1 MNILKCKLLNGDGI
15 ILKKKCFFLD
25 MPKISK
31 RNTRVDLG
39 KSYGVTKYEYEQ
51 LDDIDLLCEV
61 GFLIRCDKIDKC
73 CSCRKLLRFCLKIL
87 INRWD
92 EIRFLNFF
100 DALKII
106 KDYKSFFITTNFV
119 LYRYSKKDIVIDL
132 IKENKVKKTQM
143 N

>member
-1 MNILKCKLLNGDGI
+1 MF
-15 ILKKKCFFLD
+15 FFLD

-31 RNTRVDLG
+31 RKTRVDLG

-61 GFLIRCDKIDKC
+61 DFLIRCDKIDKC
-73 CSCRKLLRFCLKIL
+73 HSCRKLLRFCLKIL

-100 DALKII
+100 EALKII

-119 LYRYSKKDIVIDL
+119 LHWYSKKDIVIDL
-132 IKENKVKKTQM
+132 IKENKVKKTEM

>member
-31 RNTRVDLG
+31 RKTRVDLG

-73 CSCRKLLRFCLKIL
+73 RSCRKLLRFCLKIL

-132 IKENKVKKTQM
+132 IKENKV
-143 N
+143 